1 MLKSV
6 FKFDYFIFRLINQ
19 EWHHPVADNL
29 MILFRNPYFWSP
41 LYLFLVSFIII
52 KYPRNAI
59 RLIGLTLLAFCI
71 TDLVSTQFFKAY
83 IERPRPCWD
92 WSATTGARMLI
103 PCSNSF
109 SFVSSHAANHFGIST
124 FLFISFKKMTGIRYK
139 SLFLWA
145 FIVCYAQLY
154 VGAHYPTDVIGGA
167 LLGIL
172 VGYLTAKLF
181 TPKAEI
187 LKSNLEN

>member
-1 MLKSV
+1 
-6 FKFDYFIFRLINQ
+6 
-19 EWHHPVADNL
+19 
-29 MILFRNPYFWSP
+29 
-41 LYLFLVSFIII
+41 
-52 KYPRNAI
+52 
-59 RLIGLTLLAFCI
+59 
-71 TDLVSTQFFKAY
+71 
-83 IERPRPCWD
+83 
-92 WSATTGARMLI
+92 
-103 PCSNSF
+103 
-109 SFVSSHAANHFGIST
+109 
-124 FLFISFKKMTGIRYK
+124 MTGIRYK